1 MTASIKD
8 RCATELPNS
17 LLILQ
22 TDEDQCLTGRVFE
35 HTKVRRH
42 ELRWAVPKPDGA
54 ARLSVFGIIVLNIDR
69 DWREALTR
77 LRGGGG
83 PGAGGGYAGGDGRV
97 GGEEALDPFG
107 GLAFGQVLG
116 GELVHGG
123 GRAVH
128 RKRRMG
134 AGCVGVALLAG
145 GRGA

>member
-54 ARLSVFGIIVLNIDR
+54 ERLSVFGIIVLNIDR
-69 DWREALTR
+69 DWWEILTR

-83 PGAGGGYAGGDGRV
+83 PGAGGGYAVGDGRV
-97 GGEEALDPFG
+97 GVEEALDPFG

-123 GRAVH
+123 GGTGQQTDRV
-128 RKRRMG
+128 G
-134 AGCVGVALLAG
+134 GVSVGVAVV
-145 GRGA
+145 